1 MVKSFRD
8 LFIWQSSVDL
18 ATQIAEITQTFPSR
32 QRYVLVDQMLRAS
45 VSVASNIAEGAGR
58 LTSPDYCRFLGIA
71 RGSLHEL
78 STHIEIAVRCS
89 LIDRTIQRQLEKK
102 IALIGTGINRLICR
116 MRKNAS

>member
-8 LFIWQSSVDL
+8 LFIWQSSVEL
-18 ATQIAEITQTFPSR
+18 ATRIAEVTKTFPSR

-58 LTSPDYCRFLGIA
+58 LSSPDYCRFLGIA

-78 STHIEIAVRCS
+78 GTHIEIAVRCR
-89 LIDRTIQRQLEKK
+89 LLNETTQRDLEKR
-102 IALIGTGINRLICR
+102 IALIGTGINRLISR
-116 MRKNAS
+116 LR

>member
-1 MVKSFRD
+1 MVRSFKD

-18 ATQIAEITQTFPSR
+18 ATQVAEITRTFPSR

-58 LTSPDYCRFLGIA
+58 LSSPDYCRFLGIA

-78 STHIEIAVRCS
+78 STHIEIAVRCRLLDKNTQS
-89 LIDRTIQRQLEKK
+89 ELEKK
-102 IALIGTGINRLICR
+102 IALIGTGINRLISR
-116 MRKNAS
+116 LRQKKS